1 MDAYKVW
8 SMRCDKQRS
17 EYHLE
22 YEARV
27 SAHSRDEAVRMVK
40 VRFDRDTGGYPAA
53 GINWMAIKLP

>member
-17 EYHLE
+17 EYRLE

-27 SAHSRDEAVRMVK
+27 SAHSRDEALRMVK
-40 VRFDRDTGGYPAA
+40 VRFDRDTGHYSSTGS
-53 GINWMAIKLP
+53 NWMAIKLP